1 LKKVAKNDNDIFFN
15 SNWIKIVQYYKKYL
29 DEGGVVV
36 VGFTTICAISAYHC

>member
-29 DEGGVVV
+29 EL
-36 VGFTTICAISAYHC
+36 FTYLQYWG